1 MKTLA
6 LASAAVGLVLT
17 ATPAFAGSADFRTQE
32 VSFAGLDLDTAEG
45 QRMLDQ
51 RVERAAR
58 AVCGYDELGVGTKI
72 RSNEAR
78 ECLVKARASAKQQVA
93 TIIEDQRR
101 GG

>member
-6 LASAAVGLVLT
+6 LASAAFGLVFT
-17 ATPAFAGSADFRTQE
+17 ATPAFAGSDGYRTQE
-32 VSFAGLDLDTAEG
+32 VSFAGLDLATVEG

-58 AVCGYDELGVGTKI
+58 AVCGYDELGVGTRI
-72 RSNEAR
+72 RSNESR

>member
-6 LASAAVGLVLT
+6 LATATIGLALS
-17 ATPAFAGSADFRTQE
+17 ATPAFAGTGEARSQE
-32 VSFAGLDLDTAEG
+32 ISFAGLDLDTAEG

-51 RVERAAR
+51 RIERAAR
-58 AVCGYDELGVGTKI
+58 EVCGYDELSVGTRI

-78 ECLVKARASAKQQVA
+78 YCVAKARTTAKQQVA
-93 TIIEDQRR
+93 AMLEDQRR